1 MQQFAYTYDAIVSS
15 LGGVVVDAIAS
26 EQPKEVDTGWQF
38 QGYTYDAN
46 KTELKRVGQGRW

>member
-1 MQQFAYTYDAIVSS
+1 M
-15 LGGVVVDAIAS
+15 DAIAS